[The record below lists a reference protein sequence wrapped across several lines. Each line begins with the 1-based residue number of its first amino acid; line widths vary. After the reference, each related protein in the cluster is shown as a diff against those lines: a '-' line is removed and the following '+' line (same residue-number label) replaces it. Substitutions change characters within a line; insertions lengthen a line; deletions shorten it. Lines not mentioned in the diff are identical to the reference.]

1 MRLPSYATPGLL
13 LVAALASASCQRAAP
28 AARAGVRAEPPAA
41 SSAAALPPAA
51 EARWADSDGDG
62 IPDRAELH
70 TFGDRESFRHWFTAI
85 AESQFD
91 SPSEAWSAEQRDC
104 AGLVRFA
111 WREAL
116 RRHDRAWLRRFGRQY
131 GFDASRPD
139 VRAYDLERGPLGE
152 KLFRTGP
159 GPFGE
164 DDLREGVFNE
174 FADARTLKDYNSEFL
189 GRDRRR
195 AAPGDLLFFHQPW
208 VQQYPYH
215 VMIFLGRSHRAGE
228 EGDDWVV
235 YHTGSSPDDAGE
247 VRQMRLSTLDRHPDA
262 RWRPLAPNRHFLGF
276 YRLKIL
282 Q

>member
-13 LVAALASASCQRAAP
+13 LVAALASAACQRAETAVR
-28 AARAGVRAEPPAA
+28 ARVRAEASVEARAAAPPADGA
-41 SSAAALPPAA
+41 H
-51 EARWADSDGDG
+51 WADSDGDG

-70 TFGDRESFRHWFTAI
+70 TFNDRESFRHWFTAV

-91 SPSEAWSAEQRDC
+91 FLSEAWSAEQRDC

-116 RRHDRAWLRRFGRQY
+116 RRHDRAWLQRFGKQY
-131 GFDASRPD
+131 QFDAARPD

-152 KLFRTGP
+152 RIFRTRP
-159 GPFGE
+159 GPFGAA
-164 DDLREGVFNE
+164 DLREGVFSE
-174 FADARTLKDYNSEFL
+174 FADARTLKDYNSEFVS
-189 GRDRRR
+189 RDRRR
-195 AAPGDLLFFHQPW
+195 AARGDLLFFHQPW
-208 VQQYPYH
+208 VQEYPYH
-215 VMIFLGRSHRAGE
+215 VMLFLGRSHRAGE

-235 YHTGSSPDDAGE
+235 YHTGSTADGPGE
-247 VRQMRLSTLDRHPDA
+247 VRQMRLSTLDRHPDP
-262 RWRPLAPNRHFLGF
+262 RWRPLAANRHFLGF